1 MVHVRSFKDGKDWVT
16 WVSLLWFNQLFLKAS
31 AELWLPGTF
40 PTLPIF
46 LTLTCVTWQ
55 NFMNTNKQKGS
66 ELHLSIKAG
75 LFFPCCGPDV
85 ASEGRALPWKGRHGV
100 STHPGIH
107 CFPCSQ
113 SSIPGAA
120 STSTHPAQDLQVTH
134 SLSDQDHS
142 HICAPQAPFHYPVS
156 FLMSSNDNVEQ
167 KY

>member
-55 NFMNTNKQKGS
+55 NFINTNKQKGS

-107 CFPCSQ
+107 CFPCSE

-120 STSTHPAQDLQVTH
+120 KPGVHQHFYTPCSRPPGN
-134 SLSDQDHS
+134 
-142 HICAPQAPFHYPVS
+142 PQPF
-156 FLMSSNDNVEQ
+156 
-167 KY
+167 